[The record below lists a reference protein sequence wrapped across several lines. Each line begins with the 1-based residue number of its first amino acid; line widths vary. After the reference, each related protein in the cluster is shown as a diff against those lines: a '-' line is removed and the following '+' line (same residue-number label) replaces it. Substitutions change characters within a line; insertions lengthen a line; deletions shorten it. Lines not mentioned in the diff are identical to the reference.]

1 MAGQQRLLCCTPLGC
16 RREPW
21 GRWVHEWGRHRCS
34 TCMEGEAGVAAA
46 VEGCGAV
53 STCSGGSSR
62 FNPLRV
68 PHTYAAPHCKAAA
81 KRHLSGSTAVHALQ
95 GWTSSGLCVLQLS
108 CCAHRCI
115 APTAALHPE
124 LCCATGCDATGAA
137 MHTGWCCMQSCTAFR
152 AALHPQLHCTR
163 SCAVLRAVMQLEL
176 QCTQG
181 GAAFRAALHLE
192 LCCIQTC
199 AAPKD
204 VLCPELYCT
213 HSCIAPGAVLSYEL

>member
-1 MAGQQRLLCCTPLGC
+1 MLAGQQRLPCCTPSGC
-16 RREPW
+16 RRAPW
-21 GRWVHEWGRHRCS
+21 GRRVHEWGRHRCS

-62 FNPLRV
+62 SNPLHV

-81 KRHLSGSTAVHALQ
+81 KRHLSGSTAAHALQ

-115 APTAALHPE
+115 TPAAALHLQ

-137 MHTGWCCMQSCTAFR
+137 MHTGWCCIQSCIASGAVLHPNLCCTQRCAVPR

-163 SCAVLRAVMQLEL
+163 SCAEL
-176 QCTQG
+176 
-181 GAAFRAALHLE
+181 
-192 LCCIQTC
+192 
-199 AAPKD
+199 
-204 VLCPELYCT
+204 
-213 HSCIAPGAVLSYEL
+213 